1 MLSGGENGM
10 QFITIIQLI
19 IFIKMKKLLLLL
31 FIPLMSCDMSSTGVV
46 GVIMSD
52 NDVEEYS
59 GNEAEDE
66 LTELVLEL
74 AEDYTKADFE
84 EAEEYY
90 SDDVKIYFN
99 STEVVGKDVLI
110 YGWTYEHEVFSDI
123 TISDE
128 YVIILIIFQMV
139 EFGQII
145 GLRWSATGNFTGQ
158 ELKIKGH
165 FDYEWKDGKIVQ
177 ALGYF
182 ADEQFN
188 KEYAAAS
195 EFSSE

>member
-1 MLSGGENGM
+1 
-10 QFITIIQLI
+10 
-19 IFIKMKKLLLLL
+19 MKKLLLLL

-59 GNEAEDE
+59 GTEAEDE

-99 STEVVGKDVLI
+99 STEVVGKENLI
-110 YGWTYEHEVFSDI
+110 NGWTYEHEVFSDI

-128 YVIILIIFQMV
+128 YAHTNYFSDGRIWTNYWFT
-139 EFGQII
+139 
-145 GLRWSATGNFTGQ
+145 WSATGNFTGQ

-195 EFSSE
+195 EASSE

>member
-1 MLSGGENGM
+1 
-10 QFITIIQLI
+10 
-19 IFIKMKKLLLLL
+19 MKKLLLLL

-59 GNEAEDE
+59 GTEAEDE

-90 SDDVKIYFN
+90 SDDVKVYFN
-99 STEVVGKDVLI
+99 SSEVVGKENLI
-110 YGWTYEHEVFSDI
+110 NGWTYEHEVFSGI

-128 YVIILIIFQMV
+128 YAHTNYFSDGRIWTNYWFT
-139 EFGQII
+139 
-145 GLRWSATGNFTGQ
+145 WSATGNFTGQ

-177 ALGYF
+177 ALGFF

-195 EFSSE
+195 EASSE

>member
-1 MLSGGENGM
+1 
-10 QFITIIQLI
+10 
-19 IFIKMKKLLLLL
+19 MKKLLLLL

-59 GNEAEDE
+59 GTEAEDE

-99 STEVVGKDVLI
+99 SNEVVGKENLI
-110 YGWTYEHEVFSDI
+110 DGWTYVDIRARGFFCDI

-128 YVIILIIFQMV
+128 YAHTNYFSDGRIWTNYWFT
-139 EFGQII
+139 
-145 GLRWSATGNFTGQ
+145 WSATGNFTGQ

-188 KEYAAAS
+188 EEYAAAS
-195 EFSSE
+195 EASFRINSF